1 MSTSTAS
8 SNTTPGIKKTMAS
21 EKSVRFSEEVVREAE
36 RAEAAREVAALA
48 KQKPHDFCIKK
59 GKWYDCLR
67 PVPGYMGGG
76 VVDFESEYKKKN
88 VGISSAAKKSGKA

>member
-8 SNTTPGIKKTMAS
+8 STNLRKMAS
-21 EKSVRFSEEVVREAE
+21 EKSVRFSEEAVQEAE

-48 KQKPHDFCIKK
+48 KQKPNNFCIKK

-67 PVPGYMGGG
+67 PVPGYMGGDT
-76 VVDFESEYKKKN
+76 VDF
-88 VGISSAAKKSGKA
+88 AAGE

>member
-1 MSTSTAS
+1 
-8 SNTTPGIKKTMAS
+8 MAS
-21 EKSVRFSEEVVREAE
+21 EKSVRFSEDAVRDAE

-76 VVDFESEYKKKN
+76 VVDFDAEYKKKN
-88 VGISSAAKKSGKA
+88 VGISTAAKKSGKA

>member
-8 SNTTPGIKKTMAS
+8 TTNTVDCVKKMAA
-21 EKSVRFSEEVVREAE
+21 EKSVRFSEEVVRDAE

-48 KQKPHDFCIKK
+48 KQKPNGFCVKK

-76 VVDFESEYKKKN
+76 IVDFDAEYKKKN
-88 VGISSAAKKSGKA
+88 VGRPALEKKSSKY

>member
-8 SNTTPGIKKTMAS
+8 SSDNTKKMAS
-21 EKSVRFSEEVVREAE
+21 EKSVRFSEEAVRQAE

-59 GKWYDCLR
+59 GKWYDCFR

-76 VVDFESEYKKKN
+76 IVDFDAEYKKKN
-88 VGISSAAKKSGKA
+88 VGIQGLKKSGKA

>member
-1 MSTSTAS
+1 MSTSSAS
-8 SNTTPGIKKTMAS
+8 TNTTVGSAKKMAS
-21 EKSVRFSEEVVREAE
+21 EKSVHFSEQAVREAE

-48 KQKPHDFCIKK
+48 KQKPHNFCVKK

-76 VVDFESEYKKKN
+76 IVDFDAEYKKKN
-88 VGISSAAKKSGKA
+88 VGVPAMKKSGKA

>member
-8 SNTTPGIKKTMAS
+8 SSDNTKKMAS
-21 EKSVRFSEEVVREAE
+21 EKSVRFSEEAVRQAE

-76 VVDFESEYKKKN
+76 IVDFDAEYKKKN
-88 VGISSAAKKSGKA
+88 VGIQGLKKSGKA

>member
-1 MSTSTAS
+1 MSTSSTS
-8 SNTTPGIKKTMAS
+8 STSAAVKKTMAS
-21 EKSVRFSEEVVREAE
+21 GKSVRFSEDAVRDAE
-36 RAEAAREVAALA
+36 RAEAARETAALA

-76 VVDFESEYKKKN
+76 VVDFDAEYKKKN
-88 VGISSAAKKSGKA
+88 VGISGSVKKSGKA